1 MFNQLSEMS
10 DFTTR
15 GIKALVMTFVVSF
28 LLGGIVAIVGFC
40 MVVDV
45 MAGR

>member
-1 MFNQLSEMS
+1 MIEQLSELS

-15 GIKALVMTFVVSF
+15 GIKALILTFIVSF
-28 LLGGIVAIVGFC
+28 LLGGIVAIIGFC